1 MISFVSSFFFFLARS
16 NCTYTCPSDC
26 LVTKYDLT
34 HSGTPRS
41 KYDLEVY
48 ISSLSKK
55 NQEMDQLDKKIKS
68 FNNLCISLERKEQM
82 IKEVEQLR
90 QNIIYSSS
98 YLHFFWQHDTMV
110 SHVRDQVYDLW
121 DMIGNNTTYLFSTL
135 LLIQQLNIFGSIFYF
150 IVSFHKLQLD
160 LEDVMDV
167 QLDFL

>member
-1 MISFVSSFFFFLARS
+1 MILLVPSKCFFHLARS

-26 LVTKYDLT
+26 VVTKYDLT

-48 ISSLSKK
+48 ITSLSKK
-55 NQEMDQLDKKIKS
+55 NQEMDNLDKKIKS
-68 FNNLCISLERKEQM
+68 FDDLCISPEKKEQM

-98 YLHFFWQHDTMV
+98 HLYFFWQHDTLV

-121 DMIGNNTTYLFSTL
+121 DMIC
-135 LLIQQLNIFGSIFYF
+135 NI
-150 IVSFHKLQLD
+150 
-160 LEDVMDV
+160 
-167 QLDFL
+167 